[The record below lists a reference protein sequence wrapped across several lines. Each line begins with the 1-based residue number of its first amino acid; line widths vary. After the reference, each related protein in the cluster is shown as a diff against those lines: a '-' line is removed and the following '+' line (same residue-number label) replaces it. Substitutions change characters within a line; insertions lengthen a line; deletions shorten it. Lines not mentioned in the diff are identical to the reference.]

1 MAVLGAVLVLGVA
14 GGIIYKKRTQD
25 NEGEAEV
32 ETEPEPDITTED
44 V

>member
-14 GGIIYKKRTQD
+14 GGIIYKKRTKD

-32 ETEPEPDITTED
+32 ETEAEPDITTED
-44 V
+44 I